1 MMGREIDSRNAVET
15 AIGLATER
23 VPWEGK
29 RAREAHRLVKTWM
42 ELLRE
47 RRARRQRAGDGE

>member
-29 RAREAHRLVKTWM
+29 RAREAQRLVKTWA
-42 ELLRE
+42 ELLW
-47 RRARRQRAGDGE
+47 RRKRQRDRE